1 MTDGQLVA
9 FLHDLFGDE
18 PWPKPLNLLTAKA
31 RLRAGETLMEAARAL
46 RTTQGRV
53 RAVADSRA
61 PAAKVLGVRN
71 RDIPVDQVARI
82 RKILGVLILGRA
94 AEIAF
99 EEIYTSAMGS
109 SEFELVDLREGRSD
123 TDYRLLNGGNRALYR
138 INIKFFGSN
147 FRRGPELVGL
157 SPEDC
162 FPLATYK
169 IHGALQKQ
177 EAEHLPYVFVI
188 VGVPGLTG
196 ETIAP
201 IIEDQMV
208 RPLAWLTAS
217 NISGKRDL
225 EDRVVARIVEANLP
239 AYREAYDRIRKAD
252 WFILSARRADSL
264 LREKLFDRVYAL
276 RIRGFA
282 QQFRS
287 AELDMHFS
295 LSQDMLGL
303 PHFLALLKKE
313 GQTRAASMLER
324 GSI

>member
-1 MTDGQLVA
+1 MTDKQLLT
-9 FLHDLFGDE
+9 FLQELFGKE
-18 PWPKPLNLLTAKA
+18 PLPKPLNLLTARKLLKTHSVADTA
-31 RLRAGETLMEAARAL
+31 RLLQ
-46 RTTQGRV
+46 TT
-53 RAVADSRA
+53 
-61 PAAKVLGVRN
+61 AAKVREIADCGNPAAAIVGITRRQIPADQAQKVRQTLGT
-71 RDIPVDQVARI
+71 
-82 RKILGVLILGRA
+82 LLLGRA

-99 EEIYTSAMGS
+99 EDIYQSVMGA
-109 SEFELVDLREGRSD
+109 SEFELVDLREGRTD
-123 TDYRLLNGGNRALYR
+123 TDYRLLNGGKRPLFR

-157 SPEDC
+157 DPEDC

-177 EAEHLPYVFVI
+177 DAEHLPYAFVI

-196 ETIAP
+196 DMIAP
-201 IIEDQMV
+201 IIEDRYV
-208 RPLAWLTAS
+208 EALKWLTAGS
-217 NISGKRDL
+217 IPKKRDL

-239 AYREAYDRIRKAD
+239 AYRTAYDRIRGAEWFIISARKAD
-252 WFILSARRADSL
+252 HL
-264 LREKLFDRVYAL
+264 LREKLFERVYAL

-295 LSQDMLGL
+295 LAGDTMVLSD
-303 PHFLALLKKE
+303 FLRLLKKE
-313 GQTRAASMLER
+313 GPAKTTSMLER